1 MRGEFLDLAG
11 ASLYYYAAGT
21 RGSGEP
27 IVCLHGF
34 PASGHVW
41 NGVVPLLP
49 PGHRIVVVDLLGYG
63 RSDRPLGRGV
73 GVGAHAARVVA
84 LLDELHIDRACIVGH
99 GMGGGIAQVLA
110 LRHPERVT
118 RLCLVNSIALGSGGI
133 RERIARLVRPLA
145 STMPPRTLGALLRRL
160 VQHGYT
166 NPVRATRSIELY
178 LRPFAG
184 PDGREALLEHIR
196 AQRDDALPSAAD
208 LERITAPTTIVRGA
222 NDRDDPTGAD
232 RRLLRGIPGA
242 RLLVAPDA
250 RRFAP
255 EEAPRTIADAVA
267 ALFAR

>member
-1 MRGEFLDLAG
+1 MRGEFLDLSG

-41 NGVVPLLP
+41 NSVVPLLP
-49 PGHRIVVVDLLGYG
+49 SGHRIVVLDLLGYG

-73 GVGAHAARVVA
+73 GVGAHAARVA
-84 LLDELHIDRACIVGH
+84 ELLDELHIDRACVVGH

-110 LRHPERVT
+110 LRHPERVS
-118 RLCLVNSIALGSGGI
+118 RLCLVNSIAFGDGGL
-133 RERIARLVRPLA
+133 RARVARLARPLA
-145 STMPPRTLGALLRRL
+145 PHVPPHTLGAVLRRF
-160 VQHGYT
+160 VQRGYT
-166 NPVRATRSIELY
+166 DPVRASRSIDLY

-196 AQRDDALPSAAD
+196 AQRTDALPVAAD
-208 LERITAPTTIVRGA
+208 LGRIAVPTTIVRGA
-222 NDRDDPTGAD
+222 NDRGDPSCAD
-232 RRLLRGIPGA
+232 LKLLRGIPGA
-242 RLLVAPDA
+242 TLAVAPDA

-255 EEAPRTIADAVA
+255 EEAPRPVADAVA
-267 ALFAR
+267 AVLAR